1 MGTPVK
7 FARTA
12 PDFVFE
18 LDQLVD
24 ICISDEWG
32 QVKARAQYASGE
44 NQYLIHYQAAD
55 KCARSAWFGE
65 SELDTACD
73 DRYPGRPVFAA
84 VELPEGAKVED
95 YPQ

>member
-12 PDFVFE
+12 PDFAFE

-24 ICISDEWG
+24 IRISDEWG
-32 QVKARAQYASGE
+32 QVRARAQYASGE

-65 SELDTACD
+65 SELEAVYD
-73 DRYPGRPVFAA
+73 DHHPGCPVFAA

-95 YPQ
+95 NLQ

>member
-65 SELDTACD
+65 SELDAACD

-84 VELPEGAKVED
+84 VELPEGTKVEG

>member
-12 PDFVFE
+12 PDFAFE

-24 ICISDEWG
+24 IRISDEWG
-32 QVKARAQYASGE
+32 QVRARAQYASGE

-84 VELPEGAKVED
+84 VELPESAKVED
-95 YPQ
+95 NLQ

>member
-95 YPQ
+95 NLQ

>member
-65 SELDTACD
+65 SELDAACD
-73 DRYPGRPVFAA
+73 DRYPGSPVFAA
-84 VELPEGAKVED
+84 VEVPEGAKEEG

>member
-18 LDQLVD
+18 IDQLVD

-95 YPQ
+95 NLQ

>member
-65 SELDTACD
+65 SELDAACD

-95 YPQ
+95 NLQ

>member
-24 ICISDEWG
+24 IRISDEWG

-65 SELDTACD
+65 SELEAVYD
-73 DRYPGRPVFAA
+73 DHHPGCPVFAP

-95 YPQ
+95 NLQ

>member
-32 QVKARAQYASGE
+32 QVKASAQYASGE

-65 SELDTACD
+65 SELDAACD
-73 DRYPGRPVFAA
+73 DCYPGCPVFAA
-84 VELPEGAKVED
+84 VELPEGAKAED

>member
-18 LDQLVD
+18 LDRLVD
-24 ICISDEWG
+24 IRISDEWG

-73 DRYPGRPVFAA
+73 DHHPGCPVFAA
-84 VELPEGAKVED
+84 VELPEGAKVEGNL
-95 YPQ
+95 Q